1 MNMELLTDEQLN
13 HLVRVVALDM
23 KLKAETF
30 EQAKVLERLL
40 WKHSKRPLTAGCC
53 AVCDRWFYIFRRAY
67 KCSLC
72 ERTVCSLCL
81 RNHCCSIC
89 TEQKRLRY
97 KLREWGVLCP
107 FKENEFGYAKFAS
120 RSSNSANIKENDWI
134 LRAKIELHIT
144 RFLNEQIDDAD
155 VRIVVVSDALERA
168 RRMLV
173 SALEEFDTT
182 VPFIYIDDALVEVK
196 ANAIKGSVKTYP
208 IQADHC
214 SYFQLLSYAVVS
226 FMVARNTR
234 RVHRALLQ
242 SFAAQHAKTLPD
254 CYSSARSI
262 DLNGSTTFG
271 NNWLVKDRYSRIR
284 LIRAQS
290 IACVK
295 PSSSL
300 RAMPTSPP
308 SLDGH
313 SQNSEQSCEDL
324 SEPCT
329 DLSVQMSQRNVSVR
343 TGQLATISSV
353 IHSEESDVNVKW
365 YSGEKEILNG
375 GRYRLSRK
383 GFQFSLEIFDC
394 DVADQGE
401 ISCLA
406 INKTSIASDVT
417 LLRVN
422 AMKREG
428 HLWTLTIEGC
438 SVDDEGRY
446 AAIARNR
453 IGRAISHCKVVIAH
467 KPPSSYIADV

>member
-1 MNMELLTDEQLN
+1 M
-13 HLVRVVALDM
+13 
-23 KLKAETF
+23 
-30 EQAKVLERLL
+30 
-40 WKHSKRPLTAGCC
+40 
-53 AVCDRWFYIFRRAY
+53 
-67 KCSLC
+67 CSGY
-72 ERTVCSLCL
+72 RS
-81 RNHCCSIC
+81 RMMQSR
-89 TEQKRLRY
+89 RLRY

-196 ANAIKGSVKTYP
+196 
-208 IQADHC
+208 
-214 SYFQLLSYAVVS
+214 
-226 FMVARNTR
+226 VARNTR

-422 AMKREG
+422 G
-428 HLWTLTIEGC
+428 SL
-438 SVDDEGRY
+438 SF
-446 AAIARNR
+446 
-453 IGRAISHCKVVIAH
+453 SHFDHHYVA
-467 KPPSSYIADV
+467 